1 MKTDQQHRNQIIFN
15 PLGVIHSDFKS
26 RFDHVEMKKHES
38 TIEVFPEYIEALYRL
53 DESEF
58 IEIYYFFHLSTN
70 YDLISRTYSGETRG
84 IFSSRAPR
92 RPNRLAHTT
101 VKLISVEG
109 NKLIVN
115 GLDAVDE
122 SPLIDIKACDTSIFE
137 NDLNAVRR
145 NKQRIN
151 PRNEIIKHVKADE
164 IEDLLLKAGQ
174 IHGHF
179 CPGLAMG
186 VMAAAYAMKAL
197 GVNSDGM
204 EDVLAITETNN
215 CFSDGIQFVTGCTF
229 GNNALIFQD
238 LGKTAFSLV
247 RRNGEGLRI
256 SVKED
261 TKEVINRLVQSE
273 FHTVFEEVVKNQN
286 RNKEKHDQFKRSGKE
301 KAFAMLNLDIRK
313 LFLIED
319 VKTIIP
325 DYAPSYESIICDR
338 CGEPVMATRI
348 INIDQKSFCLACA
361 DAGFYQLDGNGIREV
376 KQPNTDQK

>member
-1 MKTDQQHRNQIIFN
+1 MKTDQQHMDQIIFN

-38 TIEVFPEYIEALYRL
+38 TIEIRPEYVEALYRL
-53 DESEF
+53 EESKF
-58 IEIYYFFHLSTN
+58 IEIYYFFHLSTD
-70 YDLISRTYSGETRG
+70 YDLITTTYSGETRG
-84 IFSSRAPR
+84 IFSSRVPR

-101 VKLISVEG
+101 VKLIRVEG
-109 NKLIVN
+109 NKLTVK
-115 GLDAVDE
+115 GLDAADE
-122 SPLIDIKACDTSIFE
+122 SPLIDIKACDNSIFE
-137 NDLNAVRR
+137 NDQNAVRR

-151 PRNEIIKHVKADE
+151 PRNEIIKHIKADE

-186 VMAAAYAMKAL
+186 VMAATYAMKAL

-247 RRNGEGLRI
+247 RRNGEGMRI

-261 TKEVINRLVQSE
+261 TKEVINRLVKSE
-273 FHTVFEEVVKNQN
+273 FHAVFEEVVKNQN
-286 RNKEKHDQFKRSGKE
+286 RNKEKYDQFKRSGKE
-301 KAFAMLNLDIRK
+301 KAFAMLTIDIRK
-313 LFLIED
+313 LFLIEE
-319 VKTIIP
+319 VKTVIP
-325 DYAPSYESIICDR
+325 DYARSYESIICDG
-338 CGEPVMATRI
+338 CGEPVMASRI
-348 INIDQKSFCLACA
+348 IDIDKKRFCLACG

-376 KQPNTDQK
+376 KQPNAEQK

>member
-1 MKTDQQHRNQIIFN
+1 MKTDQHHRDQIIFN

-38 TIEVFPEYIEALYRL
+38 TIEVFPEYVEALYRL
-53 DESEF
+53 DESDF
-58 IEIYYFFHLSTN
+58 IEIYYFFHLSKD
-70 YDLISRTYSGETRG
+70 YDLITTTYSGETRG
-84 IFSSRAPR
+84 IFSSRVPR

-101 VKLISVEG
+101 VKLIRIDG
-109 NKLIVN
+109 NKLIVK
-115 GLDAVDE
+115 GLDAADE
-122 SPLIDIKACDTSIFE
+122 SPLIDIKACDNSIFE
-137 NDLNAVRR
+137 NDQNAIRR

-186 VMAAAYAMKAL
+186 VIAAAFAIKTM

-204 EDVLAITETNN
+204 EEVLAITETNN

-261 TKEVINRLVQSE
+261 TKEVINHLIKSE
-273 FHTVFEEVVKNQN
+273 FHTIFEEVVKNQH

-301 KAFAMLNLDIRK
+301 KAFAMLNMDIRK

-325 DYAPSYESIICDR
+325 DYAPSYESIICDG
-338 CGEPVMATRI
+338 CGEPVMASRI
-348 INIDQKSFCLACA
+348 VKIEKKRLCINCA
-361 DAGFYQLDGNGIREV
+361 DEGFYQLDGNGIKEV
-376 KQPNTDQK
+376 KHLSKKQK

>member
-1 MKTDQQHRNQIIFN
+1 MKSDQQHIDQIIFN

-38 TIEVFPEYIEALYRL
+38 TIEIFPEYVEALYRL
-53 DESEF
+53 NESEF
-58 IEIYYFFHLSTN
+58 IEIYYFFHLSKD
-70 YDLISRTYSGETRG
+70 YDLITTTYSGETRG
-84 IFSSRAPR
+84 IFSSRVPR

-109 NKLIVN
+109 NKLIVK
-115 GLDAVDE
+115 GLDAADE

-137 NDLNAVRR
+137 NDQNAVRR

-204 EDVLAITETNN
+204 EEVLAITETNN

-247 RRNGEGLRI
+247 RRNGEGMRI

-261 TKEVINRLVQSE
+261 TKEVINSLIKSE
-273 FHTVFEEVVKNQN
+273 FHAVFEEVVKNHN
-286 RNKEKHDQFKRSGKE
+286 RNKEKHDEFKRSGKE
-301 KAFAMLNLDIRK
+301 KAFAMLNLDIQK

-319 VKTIIP
+319 VKTVIP
-325 DYAPSYESIICDR
+325 DYARSYESIICDG
-338 CGEPVMATRI
+338 CGEPVMETRV
-348 INIDQKSFCLACA
+348 INIDKKSICLSCA
-361 DAGFYQLDGNGIREV
+361 HAGFYQLDGNGIKEIKHPNRE
-376 KQPNTDQK
+376 Q